1 MPSSR
6 IFLLLFAFLGITF
19 TFFCISFTFFGISF
33 AFLGISFAFLG
44 ISFTLLGI
52 SFAFF
57 GISLSIS
64 FCWSFCITFRCSFS
78 FSFTFFGI
86 SFAFLGISFTF
97 LGISFTLLGIPLSIT
112 FFWSVCITFRWSL
125 SFSFSFTLSFFCG
138 SFSASISTISRSF
151 LTSISR
157 SFLTSISGCT
167 FSNSSITSIFNSW
180 TIFGQDFAAI
190 SSTCKVIPVF
200 YNLCKPPVHRV
211 HLCDHPVKCLGVHC
225 FKPFV
230 VLCSLAIFYCICME
244 HIKGFHIQGS
254 ILSDH
259 RRIKH
264 QFIIPPLWTGRSE
277 VDGGDND

>member
-1 MPSSR
+1 MPSPMPSSC
-6 IFLLLFAFLGITF
+6 IFLLFFTFLGITF
-19 TFFCISFTFFGISF
+19 TFFGISFTFLAISF
-33 AFLGISFAFLG
+33 A
-44 ISFTLLGI
+44 LLGI
-52 SFAFF
+52 PFAFF
-57 GISLSIS
+57 GISLSI
-64 FCWSFCITFRCSFS
+64 
-78 FSFTFFGI
+78 
-86 SFAFLGISFTF
+86 
-97 LGISFTLLGIPLSIT
+97 T
-112 FFWSVCITFRWSL
+112 FFWSLCITFRWSL

-157 SFLTSISGCT
+157 SFLTSISRCA
-167 FSNSSITSIFNSW
+167 FSSSSTTSIFNSW

-254 ILSDH
+254 IL
-259 RRIKH
+259 
-264 QFIIPPLWTGRSE
+264 WTG
-277 VDGGDND
+277 G